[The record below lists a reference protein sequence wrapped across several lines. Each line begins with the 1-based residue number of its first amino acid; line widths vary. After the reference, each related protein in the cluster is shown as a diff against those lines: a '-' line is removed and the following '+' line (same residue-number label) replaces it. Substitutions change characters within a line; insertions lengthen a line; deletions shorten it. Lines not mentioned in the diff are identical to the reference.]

1 MKFKLLLCATLVT
14 AVSGCATV
22 YEAEG
27 TNNPTRS
34 NGQFKP
40 VASKSTG
47 TTSQPVQQAPAPRPA
62 SVPRWG
68 QYYTVQKS
76 EGLYRIA
83 TNHGIQ
89 MADLAA
95 WNNLYEPY
103 NLNPGQRL
111 RLFPQTGGPAAGTVT
126 TAPVYTGA
134 PASSGFVWAWPATG
148 SIVSWFQAGEPT
160 KQGIGISGRV
170 GESVKSAADGV
181 VVYSGNGLVG
191 YGELIIV
198 KHNDQW
204 LSAYGHNR
212 KRLVKEN
219 DRVTRGQQIAEMGSA
234 NGQPQLH
241 FEIRYNGK
249 PVDPRAYLPRQ

>member
-1 MKFKLLLCATLVT
+1 MNLKLLTCAALALSVG
-14 AVSGCATV
+14 ACASV
-22 YEAEG
+22 YKAEQ
-27 TNNPTRS
+27 P
-34 NGQFKP
+34 
-40 VASKSTG
+40 AG
-47 TTSQPVQQAPAPRPA
+47 TTAGTPAPSGTVSRPVTQAPVQQAPASKPL
-62 SVPRWG
+62 WG
-68 QYYTVQKS
+68 QYYVVKRS

-83 TNHGIQ
+83 VNHGLL
-89 MADLAA
+89 MTDLAA
-95 WNNLYEPY
+95 WNNISPPY
-103 NLNPGQRL
+103 NLTPGQRL
-111 RLFPQTGGPAAGTVT
+111 RLFPQTGGPATGTST
-126 TAPVYTGA
+126 AAPVYTGA
-134 PASSGFVWAWPATG
+134 PVSSGFTWAWPATG
-148 SIVSWFQAGEPT
+148 NIVGWFQPDEPT

-170 GESVKSAADGV
+170 GDPVKSAADGV

-219 DRVTRGQQIAEMGSA
+219 DRVTRGQQIAEMGTA

-249 PVDPRAYLPRQ
+249 AVDPRAYLPVQR